1 LENLYENNLRDKNK
15 PAREYYDDML
25 VSSGEKCPFCGDIG
39 QTKNIDHF
47 LPVAHYPEFSVMP
60 INLVPSCRD
69 CNMGEKGQVFAVDEE
84 HQAIHPYIDKDIF
97 FREQWIYA
105 NFVSGTPGAI
115 SFYVECP
122 ATWRQED
129 KNRAIHHFTL
139 LNIANRYRLEAGKHL
154 SEVITQ
160 RNSFAR
166 VIRQFSPT
174 ATSQQLRS
182 AFIEANLKPIIDLNN
197 FPNYWKRV
205 MYQCLAN
212 SAEFFRG
219 ILNMMKD
226 SKLRR
231 LLKVIAYF

>member
-1 LENLYENNLRDKNK
+1 
-15 PAREYYDDML
+15 
-25 VSSGEKCPFCGDIG
+25 
-39 QTKNIDHF
+39 
-47 LPVAHYPEFSVMP
+47 
-60 INLVPSCRD
+60 
-69 CNMGEKGQVFAVDEE
+69 MGEKGQVFAVDEE

-174 ATSQQLRS
+174 ATSQPLRS

-219 ILNMMKD
+219 I
-226 SKLRR
+226 
-231 LLKVIAYF
+231 